1 MFKNYQ
7 IPCEEFASGLEATLS
22 TLFNTAVCNG
32 TVKLSGTIPNYYA
45 NANDNNENVDK
56 QKYKKKQNQGTDS
69 DVGETQTGTKI
80 RNASDSNDETNEE
93 SYAGTVNCLFGGFD

>member
-1 MFKNYQ
+1 MGVSLTVTQNLGTPSCFLFYKLFSQ
-7 IPCEEFASGLEATLS
+7 I
-22 TLFNTAVCNG
+22 
-32 TVKLSGTIPNYYA
+32 
-45 NANDNNENVDK
+45 DK